1 MPHEPPPPHAD
12 GRNTL
17 LLASVESMVT
27 SPEVV
32 SFAFAKRSNPTSARV
47 ITRKATIAMIIVN
60 VIFLSL
66 LKDYNLIPEKI
77 MNAIPIKPVMMNAI
91 PGPRSAAGICE

>member
-1 MPHEPPPPHAD
+1 MLFRSRCQEACTKIGGQFD
-12 GRNTL
+12 
-17 LLASVESMVT
+17 VVVT

-32 SFAFAKRSNPTSARV
+32 SFAFAKRSNPTRTRV